1 MMTRISRAS
10 LTLSGRRA
18 KRGAITA
25 ALVATLATAAS
36 SACDTYEPSPSEES
50 DAGNRLGPAGTGL
63 VTGLPCDV
71 QAIIENRCIA
81 CHDGSDTPPKLLDYD
96 DLVASSTKDPAK
108 ARVVIAVELM
118 KGNAMPPRPAAQ
130 PEPDEIASFETWIM
144 NGAPRNSEA
153 CTDPPP
159 PSPRPPGDGGVA
171 ATCTSGTMWTMGSQ
185 GSPLMHP
192 GAACNACHQV
202 EGGPNL
208 RFAGTVYPS
217 LHEVDACNGVAP
229 PPQLTVSIT
238 DARGRVFDMNVNE
251 AGNFFLR
258 SLTGGPPP
266 RPPFKA
272 RVTDG
277 TKTREMN
284 GSVTSGDCNS
294 CHTRAGA
301 NGAPGRILA
310 P

>member
-1 MMTRISRAS
+1 MMTRIAITTRNG
-10 LTLSGRRA
+10 LVHQRGLS
-18 KRGAITA
+18 TA
-25 ALVATLATAAS
+25 ALVATAAAVALS
-36 SACDTYEPSPSEES
+36 GCRDQEPLPAEEPE
-50 DAGNRLGPAGTGL
+50 AGSLGPAGTGL
-63 VTGLPCDV
+63 GTGLPCDV

-81 CHDGSDTPPKLLDYD
+81 CHDGSTPPPKLLDYD

-144 NGAPRNSEA
+144 NGTPRNPSA

-159 PSPRPPGDGGVA
+159 PPRPPGDGGVSG
-171 ATCTSGTMWTMGSQ
+171 TCTSGQMWTMGNQ

-217 LHEVDACNGVAP
+217 LHEIDGCHGAGP
-229 PPQLTVSIT
+229 PPPLTVSIT
-238 DARGRVFDMNVNE
+238 DTRGRVFDMAVNE

-258 SLTGGPPP
+258 SAAGGPPP
-266 RPPFKA
+266 RPPFRA

-294 CHTRAGA
+294 CHTVAGA